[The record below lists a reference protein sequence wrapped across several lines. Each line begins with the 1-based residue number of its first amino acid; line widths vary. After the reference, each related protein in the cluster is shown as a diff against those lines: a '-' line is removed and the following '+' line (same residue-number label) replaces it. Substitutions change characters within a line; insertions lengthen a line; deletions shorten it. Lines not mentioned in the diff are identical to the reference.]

1 MARDFIK
8 KRKQK
13 KKDEAKKDKEADVQA
28 FERSRTGLLSLS
40 SLDFTIH
47 ALYVNE
53 SCIHTRTDGKK
64 GVYHLK
70 QLIKIDLEKQ
80 TVIHYTKHIQ
90 FMAHM

>member
-13 KKDEAKKDKEADVQA
+13 KKDEAKKEKEADVQA

-64 GVYHLK
+64 GVYIKLK
-70 QLIKIDLEKQ
+70 TFDIP
-80 TVIHYTKHIQ
+80 T
-90 FMAHM
+90 